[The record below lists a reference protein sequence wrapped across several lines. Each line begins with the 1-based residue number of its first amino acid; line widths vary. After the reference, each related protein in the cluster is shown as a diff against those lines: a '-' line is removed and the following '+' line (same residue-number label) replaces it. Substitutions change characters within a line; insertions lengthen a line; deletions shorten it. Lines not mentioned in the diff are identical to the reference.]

1 MDKNYMDKFVCFYQE
16 LFNELYV
23 IETIVNMTRNS
34 CLEQEFNGQYY
45 GATGENSAQLSAER
59 NNYINMLTILSEKIS
74 NIMNLNL
81 SAEREMLLQ
90 EHSNDSG
97 RKITAE
103 SSTDQGS

>member
-1 MDKNYMDKFVCFYQE
+1 MDKNHIDKFVCFYQE

-45 GATGENSAQLSAER
+45 GTTGENSAQLSAER

-81 SAEREMLLQ
+81 SAEREVLLQ
-90 EHSNDSG
+90 KYSNNSS
-97 RKITAE
+97 RKVTAE
-103 SSTDQGS
+103 SSANQSS